1 MSKKI
6 AKALI
11 GGNWLAT
18 LTTQLNKFEVF
29 YFYFFLLILFYFSD
43 KEMQWNCCIS

>member
-11 GGNWLAT
+11 GGNWKCNGTLA
-18 LTTQLNKFEVF
+18 QVESMVNVLNNAGPFSPNSEVF
-29 YFYFFLLILFYFSD
+29 YLLYWYNLF
-43 KEMQWNCCIS
+43 